1 MFKRLRLGTRLLL
14 AFATMILLGA
24 MVAASGIHGLLRL
37 NDASE
42 SLYERELLGI
52 SYVKEANI
60 NLIAMGRAR
69 AQFALAGTEQE
80 RQASLQVFKQSVEGL
95 RSWLDKARPLFYLA
109 KGKEELAKLD
119 SLIEQLIPQ
128 ADAYFAAVSK
138 VALTA
143 ADPDLSRLD
152 QSVRQR
158 NKSVDEQLAV
168 LTKLKEQ
175 NGARAAEEGRQEFRF
190 ISLLMLILTGV
201 SAISGITIGVLI
213 TRGVTRSLGGEPE
226 AVARAA
232 SEVAAGNLNAAI
244 DTSRAVPGSVVA
256 AMYEMQRSLRRL
268 VSQVRAS
275 SDSIATG
282 SSQIA
287 GGNADLSQRTEEQAS
302 NLQQTAA
309 SMEQLMAT
317 VKTNADT
324 AHQATQLAGSAS
336 AAAGHGGLVVGQVV
350 QTMGGITESSKKMAD
365 IIGVIDGIAFQTNI
379 LALNAAVEAA
389 RAGEQGRGFAVVA
402 SEVRT
407 LAQRSAAAAKE
418 IKSLIVDS
426 VEKVESGSHQVAQAG
441 RAMDD
446 IVAQVKRVSDLIEEI
461 SSATIEQTQ
470 GIGQIGDAVTQLD
483 QVTQQNAAL
492 VEESAAAAESLHQ
505 QAASLVDAVGVF
517 VIGDHD
523 ELAMPPQAP
532 GSGPTARTVAKA
544 VQQPG
549 RLVSAGALSKP
560 AVRS

>member
-14 AFATMILLGA
+14 AFATMILLSA
-24 MVAASGIHGLLRL
+24 MVAATGIHGLLRL
-37 NDASE
+37 DESSE

-119 SLIEQLIPQ
+119 SLIELLIPQ
-128 ADAYFAAVSK
+128 ADAYFAAASK

-158 NKSVDEQLAV
+158 NKSVDEQLEV
-168 LTKLKEQ
+168 LTKLKEE
-175 NGARAAEEGRQEFRF
+175 NGARAAEKGRQEFRF

-201 SAISGITIGVLI
+201 SAISGVTIGVLI

-226 AVARAA
+226 AVAHAA
-232 SEVAAGNLNAAI
+232 SDVAAGNLNAAI

-256 AMYEMQRSLRRL
+256 AMHDMQRSLRRL

-287 GGNADLSQRTEEQAS
+287 GGNADLSQRTEQQAS

-309 SMEQLMAT
+309 SMEQLLAT

-324 AHQATQLAGSAS
+324 AQQAAQLAGSAS

-350 QTMGGITESSKKMAD
+350 QTMEGITESSKKMAD

-402 SEVRT
+402 NEVRT

-426 VEKVESGSHQVAQAG
+426 VEKVESGSHQVTQAG

-446 IVAQVKRVSDLIEEI
+446 IVAQVKRVNDLIEEI

-505 QAASLVDAVGVF
+505 QAACLVDAVSVF
-517 VIGDHD
+517 VIGDH
-523 ELAMPPQAP
+523 EEPALPPQA
-532 GSGPTARTVAKA
+532 
-544 VQQPG
+544 
-549 RLVSAGALSKP
+549 LSRS